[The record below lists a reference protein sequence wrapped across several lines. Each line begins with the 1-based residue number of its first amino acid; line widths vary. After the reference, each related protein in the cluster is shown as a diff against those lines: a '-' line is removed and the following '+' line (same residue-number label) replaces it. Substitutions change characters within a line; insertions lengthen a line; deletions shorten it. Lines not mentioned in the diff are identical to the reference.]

1 MICLVPAEIT
11 DPPSN
16 ITVEAGSSLIRFDCI
31 AIGIPIPTYTWLR
44 EDQTLETTSRIIPTG
59 QTLRILNVV
68 LGDQGLYTCQVSN
81 VAGSDS
87 ASANLIVFGMLLY
100 VLIHYLIFIF
110 RTTKCSSHGNFK
122 CVRS

>member
-31 AIGIPIPTYTWLR
+31 AIGIPAPSHTWLR
-44 EDQTLETTSRIIPTG
+44 EDQTLERTSRILPIG

-68 LGDQGLYTCQVSN
+68 LGDQGVYTCQVSN

-100 VLIHYLIFIF
+100 VLIHYLIFFF
-110 RTTKCSSHGNFK
+110 RTRKCSSHGNFK